1 MDRWKFPATAILLF
15 CGLLMPHGPTVA
27 QSVEKSVEEEIVKFE
42 TLTPLAEAGDADAQ
56 YGLGVI
62 YQEGIAVKKS
72 SLRAT
77 HWLQKASDQGHKQAT
92 NRLAWHYRNGI
103 GVVHSP
109 AKAEELY
116 LKAYDLGVVG
126 ASIPLGAIYRSGEP
140 GVKENHAK
148 AVKWARIGAEAGID
162 RGENLLG
169 ELYRD
174 GKGVEQSFAT
184 ALEWFEKSAAQGF
197 HLAYFNAS
205 VILREGVGVEKDME
219 RGMEYLRT
227 AADLGHAGAMIDLAM
242 SYAEGVGVPQSYQEA
257 LNWFTKAARRNDS
270 SAIRLAK
277 AYERGQLGDKDFGRA
292 FMWYYIAAQK
302 GLIEGNVGMASMSA
316 RISEQQKARAIADGD
331 AWLSTAT
338 TS

>member
-15 CGLLMPHGPTVA
+15 CGLLIPHGPTVA
-27 QSVEKSVEEEIVKFE
+27 QTAAKSVEEETVKFE

-116 LKAYDLGVVG
+116 LKAFDLGVVG

-148 AVKWARIGAEAGID
+148 AAKWARIGAEAEID

-174 GKGVEQSFAT
+174 GKGVKQSFAT

-292 FMWYYIAAQK
+292 FMWYYIAAQR
-302 GLIEGNVGMASMSA
+302 GLIEGNVGMASMSP

-331 AWLSTAT
+331 AWLNAAAT
-338 TS
+338 S

>member
-1 MDRWKFPATAILLF
+1 
-15 CGLLMPHGPTVA
+15 
-27 QSVEKSVEEEIVKFE
+27 
-42 TLTPLAEAGDADAQ
+42 
-56 YGLGVI
+56 
-62 YQEGIAVKKS
+62 
-72 SLRAT
+72 
-77 HWLQKASDQGHKQAT
+77 
-92 NRLAWHYRNGI
+92 
-103 GVVHSP
+103 
-109 AKAEELY
+109 
-116 LKAYDLGVVG
+116 
-126 ASIPLGAIYRSGEP
+126 
-140 GVKENHAK
+140 
-148 AVKWARIGAEAGID
+148 
-162 RGENLLG
+162 
-169 ELYRD
+169 
-174 GKGVEQSFAT
+174 
-184 ALEWFEKSAAQGF
+184 
-197 HLAYFNAS
+197 
-205 VILREGVGVEKDME
+205 ME